1 MIGFGELNEEFG
13 KLPPYSFPRRGHH
26 YGIYTCD
33 HIIDVISNDKPQ
45 ITIIE

>member
-1 MIGFGELNEEFG
+1 MRSLVNYHLIIHTED
-13 KLPPYSFPRRGHH
+13 YSFPGRGHH